1 MAWRGLSSRL
11 GLSLALVSFARCSG
25 AVRVGDDTRPAA
37 TGRSR
42 LSSSDRQLSG
52 TDAVQK
58 EEEELER
65 MDREQFDDMI
75 HMMAAMNVLKQ
86 PSDEDA
92 SAASEIGGMSKEARA
107 ATATLRL
114 LKLPTASLLQAA
126 AGTQEA
132 TSRIFPPRL
141 PIYRIYPTLQA
152 EHGDAA
158 ANQSVASDRS
168 SPERSAHVGS
178 AGDASHPMD

>member
-132 TSRIFPPRL
+132 
-141 PIYRIYPTLQA
+141 

>member
-92 SAASEIGGMSKEARA
+92 SAASEIGGMSKESHVSSDVGRRA
-107 ATATLRL
+107 AGRD
-114 LKLPTASLLQAA
+114 
-126 AGTQEA
+126 GH
-132 TSRIFPPRL
+132 TSTGVQGCVLARSRAHRRRERPP
-141 PIYRIYPTLQA
+141 P
-152 EHGDAA
+152 H
-158 ANQSVASDRS
+158 S
-168 SPERSAHVGS
+168 GS
-178 AGDASHPMD
+178 